1 MVDDTTIVTIAFFMV
16 LPVFGDSSCK
26 FRSELLVTSVF
37 RFCLQPLNSLAK
49 LARIAISED
58 SLTESAGQLN
68 QILDYVKQLQAVD
81 LPADVEP
88 FFGAI
93 ESVNA
98 IRADENQ
105 PSTDP
110 TGLQIT
116 VHSTAVFVV
125 PALAGYVSIRIPNQ
139 AKPWI

>member
-1 MVDDTTIVTIAFFMV
+1 M
-16 LPVFGDSSCK
+16 S
-26 FRSELLVTSVF
+26 
-37 RFCLQPLNSLAK
+37 NSIEPEKVQQVAK

-58 SLTESAGQLN
+58 SLAESAGQLN

-93 ESVNA
+93 ESSTPSALTKTN
-98 IRADENQ
+98 RA
-105 PSTDP
+105 P
-110 TGLQIT
+110 TANRFSKTLLIP
-116 VHSTAVFVV
+116 TASFTKCHRSSSNSDHRCPV
-125 PALAGYVSIRIPNQ
+125 ASIRFSNQ